1 MAQYASGSITFN
13 GLGSD
18 IDFND
23 MISKLYKIEGRY
35 AQQLLRWKTDW
46 TQRAEAFS
54 QIRTELTSLRS
65 TLAGMNTIDKFLV
78 KSTSSSKAEVATA
91 TSGSATI
98 DGTYRLEVKQLAT
111 TPSWSFQTS
120 VLNKFDSVNTSGA
133 DQTFQYTYKGKQ
145 QTITVPPGTTMEG
158 LTNLINK
165 NSKNPGVRAALIQS
179 SDGLVFQLRGMD
191 TGTDATL
198 TIDWSD
204 VSKVQAL
211 DVVKTWETTT
221 NSAQLNTVFAN
232 TTDVVNTS
240 AETKTF
246 IFSTYDAAQE
256 AQATKSV
263 EVPPGTTLSQLVTA
277 INDAAGET
285 LASLQPTTG
294 GFLFRLD
301 EPSTPANFQEADLA
315 TIFATSYD
323 SLTSVI
329 NNSSDLSKNF
339 TYSVYGK
346 DYTVN
351 LKAGGTLQDL
361 AAALNAKHPGV
372 FSFTKDDGTG
382 KYQLVSNFQPKEHPV
397 TVSPNG
403 TLPGFAYV
411 PASSP
416 TWQTQ
421 QGQNAQV
428 RVNGWPSPP
437 QWLDSSS
444 NAVKGVVEG
453 MTFNLHSEGE
463 TTISV
468 ALDTQEILKN
478 VEEFVTA
485 VNSFRTLIKTLTAID
500 TEKKVLSPEYA
511 ETQSEMQ
518 KGAILTGNYGI
529 QLMGS
534 RLKQAVA
541 GKAVGFNYAQEVEG
555 YMFGDLFTTLSQA
568 GIMTNSDPASKMYG
582 LLEVKYIADG
592 AGMTLEQALEKDP
605 QAVAELFAA
614 KSQGKSDSPYFG
626 HSSHVAGLTKAGT
639 YDVKYTTD
647 DRGQIVSATING
659 KPARINNDTK
669 QIGLS
674 SADAPKNNADGL
686 FLDIYDVTPNSTRT
700 GRVNIRDG
708 KINELLG
715 LLDGEEGMLN
725 GDKGALGILERN
737 YKTIMGNIDNKITKE
752 DERLTKWQRTMTLK
766 FSRLETTLSRYKS
779 LQSSLDSQLAQLG
792 SSSSS

>member
-1 MAQYASGSITFN
+1 MAQYGSGSITFN

-23 MISKLYKIEGRY
+23 MVTKLYKIEGRY

-46 TQRAEAFS
+46 TQRSEAFS
-54 QIRTELTSLRS
+54 QLRTELTSLRS
-65 TLAGMNTIDKFLV
+65 TLAGMNTTDKFLL
-78 KSTSSSKAEVATA
+78 KNTTSSKAEVATA
-91 TSGSATI
+91 TSGSGTV

-111 TPSWSFQTS
+111 TAAWSFETG

-145 QTITVPPGTTMEG
+145 QTITVPPGTTLEG

-165 NSKNPGVRAALIQS
+165 NSKNPGVRASFIQS

-198 TIDWSD
+198 TIDNST
-204 VSKVQAL
+204 VSKVLAQ
-211 DVVKTWETTT
+211 DVVKTWETST
-221 NSAQLNTVFAN
+221 SSVQLNTVFTSGADIIN
-232 TTDVVNTS
+232 TTG
-240 AETKTF
+240 ETKTF
-246 IFSTYDAAQE
+246 VFSTYDKVRE
-256 AQATKSV
+256 ASATKSV
-263 EVPPGTTLSQLVTA
+263 DVPAGATLQDLVGLV
-277 INDAAGET
+277 NAAAEENLAT
-285 LASLQPTTG
+285 LAPTAG
-294 GFLFRLD
+294 GVLFRLD
-301 EPSTPANFQEADLA
+301 EPPTYPMFAPDSDLG
-315 TIFATSYD
+315 TILTSDYD

-329 NNSSDLSKNF
+329 NSTELSKSF
-339 TYSVYGK
+339 SYMVYGK
-346 DYTVN
+346 EETVN

-372 FSFTKDDGTG
+372 FTFDNTTTPG
-382 KYQLVSNFQPKEHPV
+382 KYRLVPNFQPKEHPV

-403 TLPGFAYV
+403 TLPGFAYA
-411 PASSP
+411 PATSP

-421 QGQNAQV
+421 QGQNAEV
-428 RVNGWPSPP
+428 RVNGWPAPP
-437 QWLDSSS
+437 QWLESSS

-453 MTFNLHSEGE
+453 MTFNLHSTGE

-468 ALDTQEILKN
+468 ALDIQGISKN
-478 VEEFVTA
+478 VEDFVTA
-485 VNSFRTLIKTLTAID
+485 VNSFRTLVKSLTDINSD
-500 TEKKVLSPEYA
+500 KKVLSPEYA
-511 ETQSEMQ
+511 ESQSEMQ

-529 QLMGS
+529 QLMSS

-541 GKAVGFNYAQEVEG
+541 GKGVGFNYANEVEG
-555 YMFGDLFTTLSQA
+555 YLYGDMFTTLSQA

-592 AGMTLEQALEKDP
+592 AGMTLEQALEKNP
-605 QAVAELFAA
+605 QGVAELFAA
-614 KSQGKSDSPYFG
+614 KSQGKSDSPFFG
-626 HSSHVAGLTKAGT
+626 HSSHVSNLTKAGT

-647 DRGQIVSATING
+647 DNGQIISATING

-674 SADAPKNNADGL
+674 SVDVPKNNADGL
-686 FLDIYDVTPNSTRT
+686 FLDIYDVSANKTMEGKVS
-700 GRVNIRDG
+700 IRDG

-715 LLDGEEGMLN
+715 MLDGEEGMLN

-737 YKTIMGNIDNKITKE
+737 YKQIMGNIDKKITKE
-752 DERLTKWQRTMTLK
+752 DERLSKWETTMRLK

-779 LQSSLDSQLAQLG
+779 LQSSLDSQLSQLG
-792 SSSSS
+792 ASSK